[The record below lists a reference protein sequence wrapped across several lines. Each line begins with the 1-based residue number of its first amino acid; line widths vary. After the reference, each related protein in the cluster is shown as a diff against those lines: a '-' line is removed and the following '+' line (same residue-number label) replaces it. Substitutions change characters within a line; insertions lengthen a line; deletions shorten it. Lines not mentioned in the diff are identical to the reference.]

1 MNFRFTDEQH
11 MIVEMVKKMVQEKVL
26 PRAAQI
32 DRDGE
37 YPEDMFELLR
47 DQGLLGMAI
56 PKEYGGSGS
65 DIVSFCLVL
74 EEIAKVC
81 YNTAYILVMTYVPA
95 SCILEAGNEEQKE
108 TYLRRLASG
117 EYRGAFAMTEPN
129 AGSDIAAIRTR
140 AVEEDGSYILNGSKS
155 FITNSTVAD
164 FIIVFAKT
172 NPEAG
177 RSGMSAFIVDR
188 NAPGV
193 SIGKIEDKMGGR
205 GIPSAEVILEDCRV
219 PKQSLLGEVN
229 KGFKIAMRSF
239 NRSRPV
245 IGARA
250 VGLAQG
256 ALDYAVSYA
265 KQREAFGKPISSFQ
279 GIQFMI
285 ADMAMQI
292 EAARQLVYKA
302 AWLVDQGE
310 YGIKAAGII
319 SMAKCFSTD
328 VAMKV
333 SIDAAQILGAY
344 GYVKDYPLERYIRDA
359 KSMQIVEGTNQI
371 QRVIIA
377 NSLIA

>member
-11 MIVEMVKKMVQEKVL
+11 MIVEMVKKMVHEKVL

-129 AGSDIAAIRTR
+129 AGSDIAAIRTK

>member
-1 MNFRFTDEQH
+1 MDFALSDEQR
-11 MIVEMVKKMVQEKVL
+11 MIIDMVKKMVQQKVL
-26 PRAAQI
+26 PRAAKI
-32 DRDGE
+32 DRE
-37 YPEDMFELLR
+37 EKYPEDMFQLLK

-56 PKEYGGSGS
+56 PREFGGSGS
-65 DIVSFCLVL
+65 DVFSFCLVL
-74 EEIAKVC
+74 EEIAKTC

-95 SCILEAGNEEQKE
+95 SCLLEAGNESQKAF
-108 TYLRRLASG
+108 YLNRLATG
-117 EYRGAFAMTEPN
+117 QYRGAFAMTEPN
-129 AGSDIAAIRTR
+129 AGSDIAAIRTS
-140 AVEEDGSYILNGSKS
+140 AVYADSSYILNGRKC

-172 NPEAG
+172 DPTAG
-177 RSGMSAFIVDR
+177 KDGMSAFIVDR
-188 NAPGV
+188 TSPGL
-193 SIGKIEDKMGGR
+193 SIGKVEEKMGGR
-205 GIPSAEVILEDCRV
+205 GVPSAEVILEDCNV
-219 PKQSLLGEVN
+219 PEKDLLGKVN
-229 KGFKIAMRSF
+229 NGFKIAMHSF

-256 ALDYAVSYA
+256 ALDIAVDYA
-265 KQREAFGKPISSFQ
+265 KQRTAFGRPISRFQ

-302 AWLVDQGE
+302 AWLVDQGQNDLKTGG
-310 YGIKAAGII
+310 YI

>member
-1 MNFRFTDEQH
+1 M
-11 MIVEMVKKMVQEKVL
+11 
-26 PRAAQI
+26 
-32 DRDGE
+32 
-37 YPEDMFELLR
+37 
-47 DQGLLGMAI
+47 
-56 PKEYGGSGS
+56 
-65 DIVSFCLVL
+65 
-74 EEIAKVC
+74 
-81 YNTAYILVMTYVPA
+81 
-95 SCILEAGNEEQKE
+95 
-108 TYLRRLASG
+108 
-117 EYRGAFAMTEPN
+117 
-129 AGSDIAAIRTR
+129 
-140 AVEEDGSYILNGSKS
+140 
-155 FITNSTVAD
+155 
-164 FIIVFAKT
+164 
-172 NPEAG
+172 
-177 RSGMSAFIVDR
+177 
-188 NAPGV
+188 
-193 SIGKIEDKMGGR
+193 
-205 GIPSAEVILEDCRV
+205 
-219 PKQSLLGEVN
+219 
-229 KGFKIAMRSF
+229 AMRSF

>member
-1 MNFRFTDEQH
+1 MDFTLTEEQQ
-11 MIVEMVKKMVQEKVL
+11 MILEMVRKMVEQRVL

-32 DRDGE
+32 DKE
-37 YPEDMFELLR
+37 AKYPEDMFQLLG

-65 DIVSFCLVL
+65 DIFSFCLVL
-74 EEIAKVC
+74 EEIAKAC
-81 YNTAYILVMTYVPA
+81 YNTAYLLVMTFVPA
-95 SCILEAGNEEQKE
+95 SCLLEAGNEMQKE
-108 TYLRRLASG
+108 FYLKRLASG
-117 EYRGAFAMTEPN
+117 EYRGAFAVTEPD
-129 AGSDIAAIRTR
+129 AGSDIGAIRTR
-140 AVEEDGSYILNGSKS
+140 AVKENHHYILNGRKC
-155 FITNSTVAD
+155 FITNATVAD
-164 FIIVFAKT
+164 FIIFFTKT
-172 NPEAG
+172 DPDAG
-177 RSGMSAFIVDR
+177 KSGMSAFIVDK
-188 NAPGV
+188 NSPGL
-193 SIGKIEDKMGGR
+193 SIGRIEDKMGGK
-205 GIPSAEVILEDCRV
+205 GVPSAEIILEDCRV
-219 PKQSLLGEVN
+219 PQENLLGNVN
-229 KGFKIAMRSF
+229 EGFKIAMRSF

-256 ALDYAVSYA
+256 ALDYAINYA
-265 KQREAFGKPISSFQ
+265 KQREAFGKPIASFQ

-302 AWLVDQGE
+302 AWVVDQGE
-310 YGIKAAGII
+310 LDLKAAGLI

-371 QRVIIA
+371 QRIIIA
-377 NSLIA
+377 NSLIN

>member
-11 MIVEMVKKMVQEKVL
+11 MIVEMVKKMVHEKVL

-129 AGSDIAAIRTR
+129 AGSDIAAIRTK
-140 AVEEDGSYILNGSKS
+140 AVEEDGSYILNGRKS

>member
-11 MIVEMVKKMVQEKVL
+11 MIVEMVKKMVHEKVL

-129 AGSDIAAIRTR
+129 AGSDIAAIRTK

-177 RSGMSAFIVDR
+177 RSGM
-188 NAPGV
+188 
-193 SIGKIEDKMGGR
+193 
-205 GIPSAEVILEDCRV
+205 
-219 PKQSLLGEVN
+219 
-229 KGFKIAMRSF
+229 
-239 NRSRPV
+239 
-245 IGARA
+245 
-250 VGLAQG
+250 
-256 ALDYAVSYA
+256 
-265 KQREAFGKPISSFQ
+265 
-279 GIQFMI
+279 
-285 ADMAMQI
+285 
-292 EAARQLVYKA
+292 
-302 AWLVDQGE
+302 
-310 YGIKAAGII
+310 
-319 SMAKCFSTD
+319 
-328 VAMKV
+328 
-333 SIDAAQILGAY
+333 
-344 GYVKDYPLERYIRDA
+344 
-359 KSMQIVEGTNQI
+359 
-371 QRVIIA
+371 
-377 NSLIA
+377 

>member
-1 MNFRFTDEQH
+1 MDFRVTDEQQ
-11 MIVEMVKKMVQEKVL
+11 MILDMVRKMAKERIL
-26 PRAAQI
+26 PRAALI
-32 DRDGE
+32 DKEGE
-37 YPEDMFELLR
+37 YPEDMFQLLR
-47 DQGLLGMAI
+47 EQGLIGMAI

-65 DIVSFCLVL
+65 GLFPFCLVL

-81 YNTAYILVMTYVPA
+81 YNTAYLLVMTLVPA
-95 SCILEAGNEEQKE
+95 SCILEAGNDKQKDF
-108 TYLRRLASG
+108 YLSRLASG
-117 EYRGAFAMTEPN
+117 EYRGAFAITEPN
-129 AGSDIAAIRTR
+129 AGSDIGAIRMK
-140 AVEEDGSYILNGSKS
+140 AVKENNSYVLNGRKC

-164 FIIVFAKT
+164 FIIFFAKT
-172 NPEAG
+172 DPNAG
-177 RSGMSAFIVDR
+177 RSGMSAFIVDKHSS
-188 NAPGV
+188 GLT
-193 SIGKIEDKMGGR
+193 IGKIEDKMGGR
-205 GIPSAEVILEDCRV
+205 GVPSAEVILEECRI
-219 PKQSLLGEVN
+219 PDENLLGNLNEA
-229 KGFKIAMRSF
+229 FKIAMRSF

-256 ALDYAVSYA
+256 ALDYAINYA
-265 KQREAFGKPISSFQ
+265 KQREAFGQPIASFQ

-302 AWLVDQGE
+302 AWVVDQG
-310 YGIKAAGII
+310 KNDMKSAGLI

-371 QRVIIA
+371 QRIIIA
-377 NSLIA
+377 NSLIN

>member
-1 MNFRFTDEQH
+1 MNFAFTDEQH
-11 MIVEMVKKMVQEKVL
+11 MIIEMVKKMVQEKVL

-47 DQGLLGMAI
+47 AQGLLGMAI

-65 DIVSFCLVL
+65 DIVSFCLVM
-74 EEIAKVC
+74 EEIAKAC

-95 SCILEAGNEEQKE
+95 SCILEAGSERQKE
-108 TYLRRLASG
+108 IYLRRLASG

-129 AGSDIAAIRTR
+129 AGSDIAAIKTS
-140 AVEEDGSYILNGSKS
+140 AVEEKGGYVLNGTKC

-172 NPEAG
+172 VPEAG
-177 RSGMSAFIVDR
+177 RSGISAFIVDR
-188 NAPGV
+188 NSAGV

-205 GIPSAEVILEDCRV
+205 GIPSAEVVLEDCRV
-219 PKQSLLGEVN
+219 PKECLLGEMN
-229 KGFKIAMRSF
+229 KGFKIAMKSF

-256 ALDYAVSYA
+256 ALDYAVNYA
-265 KQREAFGKPISSFQ
+265 TQREAFGKPVSSFQ

-285 ADMAMQI
+285 ADMAMGI

-302 AWLVDQGE
+302 AWLVDQGRSDL
-310 YGIKAAGII
+310 KTAGII

-333 SIDAAQILGAY
+333 SIDAVQILGAY

>member
-1 MNFRFTDEQH
+1 MTITEEQQ
-11 MIVEMVKKMVQEKVL
+11 MILDMVKKMVQQKVL

-32 DRDGE
+32 DREGV
-37 YPEDMFELLR
+37 YPEDMFQLLR
-47 DQGLLGMAI
+47 EQGLIGMAI

-65 DIVSFCLVL
+65 GVLSFCLVL

-81 YNTAYILVMTYVPA
+81 YNTAYILVMTFVPA
-95 SCILEAGNEEQKE
+95 SCLLEAGNETQKE
-108 TYLRRLASG
+108 FYLNRLASG
-117 EYRGAFAMTEPN
+117 KYRGAFAVTEPN
-129 AGSDIAAIRTR
+129 AGSDIGAIRTK
-140 AVEEDGSYILNGSKS
+140 AVKVNNSYILNGRKC

-164 FIIVFAKT
+164 FIICFAKT
-172 NPEAG
+172 DPDAG
-177 RSGMSAFIVDR
+177 RSGLSAFIVDK
-188 NAPGV
+188 NTPGL
-193 SIGKIEDKMGGR
+193 SIGKIEDKMGGK
-205 GIPSAEVILEDCRV
+205 GVPSAEIILEDCHV
-219 PKQSLLGEVN
+219 PEENLLGKEN
-229 KGFKIAMRSF
+229 GGFKIALRSF

-256 ALDYAVSYA
+256 ALDFAVGYT
-265 KQREAFGKPISSFQ
+265 KQREAFGRPISKFQ
-279 GIQFMI
+279 GLQFMI

-302 AWLVDQGE
+302 AWLVDQG
-310 YGIKAAGII
+310 KTDLKTAGII
-319 SMAKCFSTD
+319 AMAKCFSTD

-333 SIDAAQILGAY
+333 AIDAAQLLGAY

-377 NSLIA
+377 NSVIG

>member
-11 MIVEMVKKMVQEKVL
+11 MIVEMVKKMVHEKVL

-129 AGSDIAAIRTR
+129 AGSDIAAIRTK
-140 AVEEDGSYILNGSKS
+140 AVEEDGSYILNGRKS

-172 NPEAG
+172 NPQAG